1 MAIVSPSE
9 RPLEPLLRG
18 PVDSIRKI
26 FSRFFQ
32 IIGEEFER
40 KICQVTKVF
49 NVDETSLCM
58 FHSRQPD
65 AVGFRG
71 TLEVAVRT

>member
-9 RPLEPLLRG
+9 RLLEHLLRE
-18 PVDSIRKI
+18 PIDSIRKI
-26 FSRFFQ
+26 Q
-32 IIGEEFER
+32 IIEEEFER
-40 KICQVTKVF
+40 KLCEVAKVF
-49 NVDETSLCM
+49 NVDETGLCM

-65 AVGFRG
+65 LVGFRG